1 MYAELIRWIEFPPMY
16 SISQITSWVNNCQ
29 YLRERC
35 LSANLCVLHHH
46 LDTFCQYMYV
56 F

>member
-16 SISQITSWVNNCQ
+16 SISQIASWVNK
-29 YLRERC
+29 RELC